1 MEATPTKSTV
11 AQVYDFIIK
20 DIEEALPYLQEEPVN
35 VYHPSK
41 AFGYALAARVYLFHR
56 DWKKAKE
63 AAEESLKL
71 NNTLIDYID
80 LGAKGGPTKVTTYAK
95 GGNPEVLNYAY
106 MGGPTE
112 VLAFCYGMLSPE
124 MVQLFG
130 QNDERLNPFFKTS
143 DNSIYLSLIHI

>member
-1 MEATPTKSTV
+1 MPGITFILINTFAKVYNPETAATDGGVAIIDKYDLEATPTKSTV

-41 AFGYALAARVYLFHR
+41 AFWICVGCPCLSVPSRLE
-56 DWKKAKE
+56 KKRKE

-80 LGAKGGPTKVTTYAK
+80 LGELKEVRLRLLLMPKAVTRK
-95 GGNPEVLNYAY
+95 
-106 MGGPTE
+106 
-112 VLAFCYGMLSPE
+112 C
-124 MVQLFG
+124 
-130 QNDERLNPFFKTS
+130 
-143 DNSIYLSLIHI
+143 